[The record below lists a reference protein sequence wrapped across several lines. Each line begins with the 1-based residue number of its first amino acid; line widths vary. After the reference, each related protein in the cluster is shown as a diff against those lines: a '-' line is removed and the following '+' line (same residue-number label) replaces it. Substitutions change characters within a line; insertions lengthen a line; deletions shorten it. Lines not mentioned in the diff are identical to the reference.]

1 MAVIGFIGLG
11 NMGAPMA
18 ANLIKAGHQVTG
30 YDLVPAAVASLAE
43 KGGRAAA
50 SAAEAIAS
58 ADIVITML
66 PAGPQVRE
74 VYLGNSGV
82 LGRAKRSALLI
93 DCSTIDVDTA
103 RAVAAAAQD
112 AGFDMLDAPVSG
124 GTAGAAAATLTFMVG
139 GAAAAFAR
147 GRQILEAMGR
157 TIVHTG
163 PAGNGQVVKIC
174 NNMLLAVS
182 MIGLCEAFTLG
193 QKLGLAPQTL
203 FDVVSKSTGQ
213 CWALTGYCP
222 VPGPVPSSP
231 ANRDYAA
238 GFTAAMMLK
247 DLRLAQQAAGAVAA
261 PTPMGAAAAALY
273 QLFVDQGAGGFD
285 FSAIYRFIAEP
296 APKI

>member
-1 MAVIGFIGLG
+1 MARIGFIGLG
-11 NMGAPMA
+11 NMGGPMA
-18 ANLIKAGHQVTG
+18 RNLIRAGHQ
-30 YDLVPAAVASLAE
+30 LVVFDVAKPAVDALRQAGANAGSAI
-43 KGGRAAA
+43 GAAA
-50 SAAEAIAS
+50 DSVE
-58 ADIVITML
+58 IVITML

-103 RAVAAAAQD
+103 RAVAGAAQE

-124 GTAGAAAATLTFMVG
+124 GTAGAMAATLTFMVG
-139 GAAAAFAR
+139 GEAPALAR
-147 GRQILEAMGR
+147 ARPILEAMGR

-163 PAGNGQVVKIC
+163 PAGNGQAVKIC

-273 QLFVDQGAGGFD
+273 QLFVDEGSGRFD
-285 FSAIYRFIAEP
+285 FSAIYRFIAKP